1 MWGDCIEN
9 GIATLRCVPIALSA
23 IISWAMVLSGIVAV
37 FLIVFSGLK
46 FMTSGGDPEKVSG
59 ARKTM
64 TFAVL
69 GLILI
74 LLSFV
79 ALKVI
84 SNLTG
89 VQCNVLRIEC

>member
-23 IISWAMVLSGIVAV
+23 VISWAMVLSGIVAV
-37 FLIVFSGLK
+37 FLIVIAGIK
-46 FMTSGGDPEKVSG
+46 FMTSGGDPERVSG

-64 TFAVL
+64 TFAIL
-69 GLILI
+69 GLV
-74 LLSFV
+74 LLLFSFF

-89 VQCNVLRIEC
+89 VQCNVLGIQC